1 MIMNF
6 NADKY
11 DNYTIV
17 KIGDEKVDS
26 SLAPELKS
34 EFMNLS
40 QDGVKSL
47 IIDMGDVK
55 YVDSS
60 GLSALLVGNRS
71 FTDAGA
77 FVLYNVTDH
86 VMKLITISQ
95 IDKVMTIVPS
105 REEAVDYVFMTEI
118 GGAGAEE

>member
-1 MIMNF
+1 MEF
-6 NADKY
+6 KVDKY
-11 DNYTIV
+11 ENYSIATIA
-17 KIGDEKVDS
+17 DEKVDS
-26 SLAPELKS
+26 TIAPDLKS

-47 IIDMGDVK
+47 IIDMSGVK

-71 FTDAGA
+71 FSERGA

-86 VMKLITISQ
+86 VMKLISISQ
-95 IDKVMTIVPS
+95 LDKVMTIVS
-105 REEAVDYVFMTEI
+105 SQEEAADYVLMTEI
-118 GGAGAEE
+118 QRGAES